1 MALIDMVNDYQK
13 LLEKKESL
21 AEETK
26 DNNAKIEAMKQEIAQ
41 QMIDDDCPRIAAGDY
56 MFSLQIK
63 SKYSKRSEEYLAANG
78 LDFFEV
84 LREQGFADLIKET
97 VNAGSL
103 QSAMNALVEEN
114 GELPEELAE
123 VISQFD
129 QTDILRRKEAGKQC
143 TEESKGRKI
152 KWDTNRWNLM

>member
-1 MALIDMVNDYQK
+1 MK
-13 LLEKKESL
+13 LTEMLGQYEELLDKKDQL
-21 AEETK
+21 AKDTK
-26 DNNAKIEAMKQEIAQ
+26 DNNAKIEALKQDIAQ
-41 QMIDDDCPRIAAGDY
+41 QMIDDDCPRIAVGDY

-114 GELPEELAE
+114 GELPVELAE

-129 QTDILRRKEAGKQC
+129 QTDILRRKQTNSALKKAKGGK
-143 TEESKGRKI
+143 
-152 KWDTNRWNLM
+152 

>member
-1 MALIDMVNDYQK
+1 MSSADREIKKERTRAMALIDMVNNYQE

-26 DNNAKIEAMKQEIAQ
+26 KNNEQIEALKQEIAQ

-63 SKYSKRSEEYLAANG
+63 SNYAKRSEEYLAAND

-97 VNAGSL
+97 L
-103 QSAMNALVEEN
+103 ILV
-114 GELPEELAE
+114 PFRAP
-123 VISQFD
+123 
-129 QTDILRRKEAGKQC
+129 
-143 TEESKGRKI
+143 
-152 KWDTNRWNLM
+152 

>member
-1 MALIDMVNDYQK
+1 MALIDMVNDYQE
-13 LLEKKESL
+13 LLERKESL

-26 DNNAKIEAMKQEIAQ
+26 NNNAKIEALKQDIAQ
-41 QMIDDDCPRIAAGDY
+41 QMIDDDCPRIAVGDY

-63 SKYSKRSEEYLAANG
+63 SKFSKKSEEYLAAND
-78 LDFFEV
+78 LDFFEI

-103 QSAMNALVEEN
+103 QSAMNALVEQE

-123 VISQFD
+123 VISQYD
-129 QTDILRRKEAGKQC
+129 QTDILRRKQASSAMKKAKKGGK
-143 TEESKGRKI
+143 
-152 KWDTNRWNLM
+152 

>member
-1 MALIDMVNDYQK
+1 MK
-13 LLEKKESL
+13 LTEMLGQYEELLDKKDQL
-21 AEETK
+21 AKDTK
-26 DNNAKIEAMKQEIAQ
+26 DNNAKIEALKQDIAQ
-41 QMIDDDCPRIAAGDY
+41 QMIDDDCPRIAVGDC

-103 QSAMNALVEEN
+103 QSAMTALVEEN
-114 GELPEELAE
+114 GELPVELAE

-129 QTDILRRKEAGKQC
+129 QTDILRRKQTSSALKKAKGGK
-143 TEESKGRKI
+143 
-152 KWDTNRWNLM
+152 

>member
-1 MALIDMVNDYQK
+1 MALIDMVNNYQE

-26 DNNAKIEAMKQEIAQ
+26 KNNEQIEALKQEIAQ

-63 SKYSKRSEEYLAANG
+63 SNYAKRSEEYLAAND

-97 VNAGSL
+97 VNPRSL
-103 QSAMNALVEEN
+103 QSAMKALVEEN

-129 QTDILRRKEAGKQC
+129 QTDILRRKQTSSALKKAKGGK
-143 TEESKGRKI
+143 
-152 KWDTNRWNLM
+152 

>member
-1 MALIDMVNDYQK
+1 
-13 LLEKKESL
+13 
-21 AEETK
+21 
-26 DNNAKIEAMKQEIAQ
+26 
-41 QMIDDDCPRIAAGDY
+41 MIDDDCPRIAAGDY
-56 MFSLQIK
+56 TFSLQIK

-103 QSAMNALVEEN
+103 QSAMSALVEEN

-123 VISQFD
+123 VISQYD
-129 QTDILRRKEAGKQC
+129 QTDILRRKQTSSALKK
-143 TEESKGRKI
+143 TKGEK
-152 KWDTNRWNLM
+152 

>member
-26 DNNAKIEAMKQEIAQ
+26 DNNAKIEALKQEIAQ

-63 SKYSKRSEEYLAANG
+63 SKYSKRSEEYLA
-78 LDFFEV
+78 
-84 LREQGFADLIKET
+84 

-129 QTDILRRKEAGKQC
+129 QTDILRRKQTSSALKKAKGGK
-143 TEESKGRKI
+143 
-152 KWDTNRWNLM
+152 